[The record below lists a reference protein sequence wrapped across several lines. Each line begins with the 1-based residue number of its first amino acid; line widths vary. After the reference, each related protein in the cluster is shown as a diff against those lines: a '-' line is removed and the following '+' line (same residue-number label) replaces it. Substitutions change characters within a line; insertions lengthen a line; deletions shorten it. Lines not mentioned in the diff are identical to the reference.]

1 MQETGVQSLDQND
14 PLEEG
19 NGNPL
24 QYSGLEN
31 LMDRGTWQATVHGC
45 RKESDTTPEGLNN
58 NVNRY
63 STQGKHHPLP
73 SALDHTLAAHLAG
86 KGLGIPLHHRPSP
99 VMALL
104 DSGRVCIRLT
114 GRTAGSAGVESCPSE
129 DASACLPPPASP
141 ETSNTP
147 GLGGWVELT
156 NTARLRGG
164 LKTSPSS
171 SPLQPKQIPH

>member
-63 STQGKHHPLP
+63 STQGKH
-73 SALDHTLAAHLAG
+73 
-86 KGLGIPLHHRPSP
+86 RPSP
-99 VMALL
+99 FRPGPHPGSPPCREGPGYSPPSQAFPC
-104 DSGRVCIRLT
+104 DGSSGLR
-114 GRTAGSAGVESCPSE
+114 
-129 DASACLPPPASP
+129 
-141 ETSNTP
+141 P
-147 GLGGWVELT
+147 GLHSAHRQDRRLSRSWKLS
-156 NTARLRGG
+156 LRGC
-164 LKTSPSS
+164 LSMPPSS
-171 SPLQPKQIPH
+171 CFPWDIKHPRPGRLGGVNKHSQAQGRLENLSFKLPTPA